1 MRFSPEFL
9 LDGLK
14 AFGDD
19 TLRMEMKD
27 AARPAV
33 MRAGPDYIYLVMP
46 IVQD

>member
-14 AFGDD
+14 AFGDE
-19 TLRMEMKD
+19 TIRMEMKD
-27 AARPAV
+27 PRGPAV